1 MRLSL
6 LGLAL
11 LAGLADLVAAPSPAV
26 PEARREQRLH
36 FTAQDREVGRY
47 QYVPVTVP
55 AGTTRLTIAYAYDKA
70 GGANVV
76 DLGLFEPGP
85 LDLGTP
91 AQRGWSGGAA
101 AEIFVGTSAASPGY
115 WPGPLPEGEW
125 HVLLGLYKVGP
136 AGVDVTL
143 TAETSA
149 VADPAPVPRWLRG
162 RRAPCVRA
170 RPGSAVASTCTRA
183 TATASSRRRRCAAAR
198 ARPATTSS

>member
-11 LAGLADLVAAPSPAV
+11 FAGLADMVAAPSPVV
-26 PEARREQRLH
+26 PGARREQHLH

-47 QYVPVTVP
+47 QYAPVTVP

-76 DLGLFEPGP
+76 DLGLFEPGS

-91 AQRGWSGGAA
+91 AFRGWSGGAA
-101 AEIFVGTSAASPGY
+101 SEIFVGTSAASPGY

-125 HVLLGLYKVGP
+125 HVLFGLYKVGA

-149 VADPAPVPRWLRG
+149 VADPAPVPTLAPRPTGPLRSG
-162 RRAPCVRA
+162 PM
-170 RPGSAVASTCTRA
+170 G
-183 TATASSRRRRCAAAR
+183 CAAIAG
-198 ARPATTSS
+198 